1 MWRRTIQDVHLVICL
16 LQKSQEQMEVSH
28 GALCKQLIFTL
39 QRSNEIGE

>member
-1 MWRRTIQDVHLVICL
+1 MWRRTIQGAHLVICL
-16 LQKSQEQMEVSH
+16 LYKIQENEVSH